1 MAVRPDRR
9 GDRLTPL
16 RLTVRVTPRGGRDAV
31 EGWTPDA
38 DGRPMLKVRVAAA
51 ASDGAANAAVVAL
64 IASKLG
70 LSKSQVRLVAGATA
84 RIKRL
89 EVDGLSEAELA
100 RVFGAL

>member
-1 MAVRPDRR
+1 
-9 GDRLTPL
+9 
-16 RLTVRVTPRGGRDAV
+16 
-31 EGWTPDA
+31 
-38 DGRPMLKVRVAAA
+38 MLKVRVAAA

>member
-1 MAVRPDRR
+1 
-9 GDRLTPL
+9 
-16 RLTVRVTPRGGRDAV
+16 
-31 EGWTPDA
+31 
-38 DGRPMLKVRVAAA
+38 MLKVRVAAA
-51 ASDGAANAAVVAL
+51 ASDGAANAAVVVL